1 MVQHRIKAC
10 AAYLRHLWLLAAMTA
25 ASVLVTNVA
34 AGTAGRDRTSGYV
47 NVGSGSDNV
56 TFVFYGATGDL
67 CRRKLYPTVFQLF
80 LENKLPEAFFIVG
93 MSNQDMSLADF
104 RKMHRPQLEKVWSSS
119 KQSVDP
125 ARGNLLKQFEGRMS
139 YTSGSI
145 DDDNVL
151 RPFCHK
157 ISKMELLRAPNSRWG
172 RLLYLALPPHIFAV
186 AAAGFKRNCSAH
198 ESWTR
203 VVVEKP
209 FGRDSESSELLAE
222 QLRSVLREEEIYRID
237 HYLGKEMLLALP
249 PLRFTNTFLE
259 PLLNRNYVK
268 EIVISF
274 NEDIGISGRGEFFDA
289 YGIIRDVMQNHLLQ
303 LLTLVVMERPATLSD
318 EDIRD
323 EKVKVLKQ
331 IDPISLAE
339 TVVGQY
345 AKSEDGSVASYLE
358 TEGVPSHS
366 RTPTYAAVCLHLRSP
381 RWEGVPIFMEAGKGM
396 GKKTVYVRIKFAGV
410 PGFRGSTYDYRG
422 DSLILEI
429 QPHPSVR
436 FEINAKA
443 PGAGLTL
450 ERDSLK
456 MDVTTD
462 GVRIPDAYENLLSNV
477 LRGDKSQ
484 FVRTDELRESWRI
497 FTPMLHQLEEQQIQ
511 PRLYAFGSPGPS
523 GAMHE
528 LRSVVT
534 ASLNGAN
541 TKSKAG
547 SRFSQRFYA
556 STGKHS

>member
-198 ESWTR
+198 ETN
-203 VVVEKP
+203 E
-209 FGRDSESSELLAE
+209 GLLILLL
-222 QLRSVLREEEIYRID
+222 QIYRID

-345 AKSEDGSVASYLE
+345 AKSEDGSVASYL
-358 TEGVPSHS
+358 
-366 RTPTYAAVCLHLRSP
+366 
-381 RWEGVPIFMEAGKGM
+381 EAGKGM

-528 LRSVVT
+528 LREH
-534 ASLNGAN
+534 
-541 TKSKAG
+541 KAT
-547 SRFSQRFYA
+547 QHLLVHA
-556 STGKHS
+556 